1 MPTLIRCVLFFAWV
15 ALPAG
20 ESGAQ
25 APATQ
30 GAAAIQRSVDGFLH
44 AQTTGLPGTV
54 RYTVGAIDPRVAL
67 PACPSLESF
76 LPPGARLW
84 GATTVGVRCNGST
97 PWTIYVT
104 AEISVTGN
112 YLVTT
117 RTLAPGQPLTPVI
130 YRSSGAI
137 IPDLEG
143 GHVVAGMTIGAE
155 FIEQHRSGRLRL
167 LAQSLGEGRWSQ
179 APEVLRAFL
188 RQTEIQ
194 HVDSTEIR
202 AVFHLHQGM
211 QDRRI
216 PRTRPE
222 RLLPPLLRRGL
233 VAFAQRVRAEDL
245 QRANVIGIC
254 IQPAQER
261 QLGGG
266 RAVDP

>member
-1 MPTLIRCVLFFAWV
+1 MPTLIRCVLFFAWI

-30 GAAAIQRSVDGFLH
+30 GASAIQRSVDGFLR

-117 RTLAPGQPLTPVI
+117 RTLAPGQPLTPADFAPQTGDLTQLPAGVLTSAEQAI
-130 YRSSGAI
+130 GKIPTAALAPGQPLRQDLLRAPLVVQQGQSVKLLSSGNGFKVSA
-137 IPDLEG
+137 
-143 GHVVAGMTIGAE
+143 
-155 FIEQHRSGRLRL
+155 
-167 LAQSLGEGRWSQ
+167 EGRALNNAQDGQITQVRTLSGQ
-179 APEVLRAFL
+179 TVSGVARAGG
-188 RQTEIQ
+188 T
-194 HVDSTEIR
+194 VDIT
-202 AVFHLHQGM
+202 F
-211 QDRRI
+211 
-216 PRTRPE
+216 
-222 RLLPPLLRRGL
+222 
-233 VAFAQRVRAEDL
+233 
-245 QRANVIGIC
+245 
-254 IQPAQER
+254 
-261 QLGGG
+261 
-266 RAVDP
+266 